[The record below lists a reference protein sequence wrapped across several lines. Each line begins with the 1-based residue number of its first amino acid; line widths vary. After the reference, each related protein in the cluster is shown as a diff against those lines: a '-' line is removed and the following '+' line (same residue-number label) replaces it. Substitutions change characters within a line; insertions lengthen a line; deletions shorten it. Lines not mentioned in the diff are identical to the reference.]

1 MSSTTVAVSASPST
15 LPKRTSLPVI
25 NIGPYL
31 EGGDKAGR
39 LSASAAIHAA
49 CLEYGFFYLD
59 VSQYADPAEPVEL
72 TRLAR
77 EFFAL
82 PQEDGPN
89 LQNRSPELWL
99 FPLQRV
105 FAKVVHGSRSNLR
118 PADGYLSRRL

>member
-82 PQEDGPN
+82 PQDEKDKILLQHQDYARGTSPN
-89 LQNRSPELWL
+89 IGGALH
-99 FPLQRV
+99 V
-105 FAKVVHGSRSNLR
+105 
-118 PADGYLSRRL
+118 